1 MARSVSDPRSQ
12 PAAHVASGCPTPSAV
27 EDDPMLMAAEALRW
41 AIVQIG
47 PYVQDFRQRIG
58 KIHSE
63 DPLAKQYREAL
74 SVLEAEI
81 MELRLRVANLQVVS
95 L

>member
-12 PAAHVASGCPTPSAV
+12 PAAPVASGCPTPSAV
-27 EDDPMLMAAEALRW
+27 EDDPMLMAAEALCW
-41 AIVQIG
+41 AIGQIG

-58 KIHSE
+58 VLHVG
-63 DPLAKQYREAL
+63 DPLAERYKEAL

-81 MELRLRVANLQVVS
+81 MRLRLRIADVQGVPL
-95 L
+95 

>member
-1 MARSVSDPRSQ
+1 
-12 PAAHVASGCPTPSAV
+12 
-27 EDDPMLMAAEALRW
+27 MLMAAEALRW

-58 KIHSE
+58 VIHLGE
-63 DPLAKQYREAL
+63 PLAERYKEAL

-81 MELRLRVANLQVVS
+81 MQMRLRVADLQGVP